1 MKTIKNKILICFCIT
16 GASIIT
22 ALGIFISLMLDT
34 GLSRQ
39 SEILSDELTCLIKE
53 NLAGQHNIF
62 KSKIHHIGEE
72 VEGITQ
78 NISKDHRVPGCI
90 EKYLIP
96 RLNGILESFKD
107 RMDFAIIFDPDGRHI
122 ASYPSDTGDDV
133 DIHWIEQYFQ
143 SWELGKKAREILKN
157 DSADKEYHLISVTKH
172 DAAFTKA
179 FRLTDRNFSGPGLI
193 SIASA
198 SIIRD
203 DFGSPVA
210 LGITG
215 RILNNYAAPL
225 DEFYEA
231 TGLDCAIYLENVPI
245 AHAGFAHKE
254 EKPAT
259 SEELGISKEILQK
272 IYDAKLPSAIS
283 LKIAGKNYVAVC
295 SSVKTSEGENIGAI
309 SVGMPEEKFMK
320 ISEKILSHGTV
331 SKKNIQHRIWLIG
344 CVSVLI
350 FIAVSLVIAIRIERP
365 IRKIIMG
372 LSDAA
377 VTVISA
383 SSQVMTASEQLASGT
398 SEQASSAEESLA
410 SLEEMAAASMETSE
424 LTRGSV
430 QLMNDNIKKSV
441 KTVMS
446 LVELTEKIAL
456 IEKDGDQISDIIKII
471 DSIAFSTNILSLNA
485 AVEAARAGTAGSGF
499 AVVAGEVRNL
509 AADVA
514 KSAKTIQN
522 LLDTTIKRI
531 TESASAIKSMNKDF
545 EGIIRSATVM
555 GDKTTA
561 ITEASKEVARNM
573 ELIRNGI
580 SEMGK
585 IIYKNAANA
594 EEFAA
599 ASEELNAQ
607 AEHLKYYVKELESMA
622 GKAEC

>member
-1 MKTIKNKILICFCIT
+1 
-16 GASIIT
+16 
-22 ALGIFISLMLDT
+22 
-34 GLSRQ
+34 
-39 SEILSDELTCLIKE
+39 
-53 NLAGQHNIF
+53 
-62 KSKIHHIGEE
+62 
-72 VEGITQ
+72 
-78 NISKDHRVPGCI
+78 
-90 EKYLIP
+90 
-96 RLNGILESFKD
+96 
-107 RMDFAIIFDPDGRHI
+107 
-122 ASYPSDTGDDV
+122 
-133 DIHWIEQYFQ
+133 
-143 SWELGKKAREILKN
+143 
-157 DSADKEYHLISVTKH
+157 
-172 DAAFTKA
+172 
-179 FRLTDRNFSGPGLI
+179 
-193 SIASA
+193 
-198 SIIRD
+198 
-203 DFGSPVA
+203 
-210 LGITG
+210 
-215 RILNNYAAPL
+215 
-225 DEFYEA
+225 
-231 TGLDCAIYLENVPI
+231 
-245 AHAGFAHKE
+245 
-254 EKPAT
+254 
-259 SEELGISKEILQK
+259 
-272 IYDAKLPSAIS
+272 
-283 LKIAGKNYVAVC
+283 
-295 SSVKTSEGENIGAI
+295 
-309 SVGMPEEKFMK
+309 
-320 ISEKILSHGTV
+320 
-331 SKKNIQHRIWLIG
+331 
-344 CVSVLI
+344 
-350 FIAVSLVIAIRIERP
+350 
-365 IRKIIMG
+365 MG